1 MELNNFV
8 SMDFL
13 AGFAGTIVGV
23 ELIVY
28 CTKELPI
35 VKKIPTRIYTF
46 ILAVIHLL
54 IVKYVMGAFVF
65 NLGNIYLLIINS
77 LLISTMLCGGY
88 DVAIGNIQMP
98 KLTNGEKKDIKIK
111 IEPSDENEKD
121 ESLADIYVNYSRLD
135 STEDIISLSNRG
147 RNSNINDRRN

>member
-46 ILAVIHLL
+46 LLAVIHLL
-54 IVKYVMGAFVF
+54 IVKCVMGTFVF

-98 KLTNGEKKDIKIK
+98 QLTNGSKKDIKIK
-111 IEPSDENEKD
+111 IESADEKEKD
-121 ESLADIYVNYSRLD
+121 ESSADIYVNYNRVD
-135 STEDIISLSNRG
+135 STEEIISLSNRG
-147 RNSNINDRRN
+147 RNSNINSREN